1 MTLEERVN
9 ADMKEAMRAKD
20 AAALR
25 AIRAITA
32 AILLLKTDGSGLEVT
47 AEREIQLL
55 QKMVKQRRE
64 SLGIFEK
71 QNRPDLAQG
80 EQEEIAVIERY
91 LPQQLSDTEIEAIV
105 KNIIAETG
113 ASSIKDM
120 GKVVG
125 AANKQLAGQ
134 AEGATIARIV
144 KSLLG

>member
-25 AIRAITA
+25 AIRAIKA